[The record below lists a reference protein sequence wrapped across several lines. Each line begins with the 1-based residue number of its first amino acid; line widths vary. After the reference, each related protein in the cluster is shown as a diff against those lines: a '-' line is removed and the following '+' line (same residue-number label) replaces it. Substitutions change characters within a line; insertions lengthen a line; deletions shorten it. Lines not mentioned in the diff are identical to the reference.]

1 MIKTLRK
8 ISDKLFGAQHDFRVR
23 LYNMLAAA
31 GMFISLI
38 TGITGIITNAGS
50 LNIILCIITMMLSAA
65 LLCYSFFSGKY
76 KLCYMISVV
85 CIFLGLFPAL
95 FFSAGGVHSG
105 MPSFFIFAVLFTVFM
120 LEGKKM
126 IIVTVLEI
134 AVYTSICIFAYFYPG
149 TIKFYNTELDVLI
162 DIIISFIAVSA
173 VLGVIMALHLR
184 MYNRRQR
191 ELEDAR
197 EQVEEYAKM
206 KSDLFAGMSH
216 EMRTPLTVMSAYAQ
230 FIVEQIRESSSA
242 EMPWANDQ
250 TLADLATISDEAKR
264 LAEMADGTFKIL
276 MDSSALYNTI
286 YKADRKDD
294 VFGMR
299 KKPAVNIGGISMRLI
314 RLLEP
319 VASRKGKKI
328 SLITNDNIPEIKG
341 DADALIQLVWNLL
354 QNAIT
359 HSDGEIVTMSLDA
372 YESRGVKITI
382 IDDGSGIDH
391 ELMPHIFEPGFS
403 LKKSGSGMG
412 LSICRYIARIHG
424 GEITIQ
430 NMPGAG
436 VCVTAIL
443 FGG

>member
-31 GMFISLI
+31 GTLISLI
-38 TGITGIITNAGS
+38 TGITGIFTDAGL
-50 LNIILCIITMMLSAA
+50 LNFILCMITMALSAA
-65 LLCYSFFSGKY
+65 LLWYSYLSGKY
-76 KLCYMISVV
+76 QLCYMISII

-95 FFSAGGVHSG
+95 FFSAGGIHSG

-126 IIVTVLEI
+126 IIVTALET
-134 AVYTSICIFAYFYPG
+134 AVYTSICIFAYYYPSS
-149 TIKFYNTELDVLI
+149 IIFYNTEFDVLI

-173 VLGVIMALHLR
+173 VLGVLMALHLR
-184 MYNRRQR
+184 MYSRRQK

-197 EQVEEYAKM
+197 IQVEEYAKM
-206 KSDLFAGMSH
+206 KSELFAGMSH

-230 FIVEQIRESSSA
+230 FIVEQIRESSPA
-242 EMPWANDQ
+242 ENPWANEQ
-250 TLADLATISDEAKR
+250 TLTDLAAISDEAKR

-276 MDSSALYNTI
+276 MDSSALYSSTVQ
-286 YKADRKDD
+286 ADRKDD
-294 VFGMR
+294 VFGIR
-299 KKPAVNIGGISMRLI
+299 KKPAVNICDISLRIVRFLD
-314 RLLEP
+314 P

-328 SLITNDNIPEIKG
+328 ALITSENIPEIKG

-359 HSDGEIVTMSLDA
+359 HSDGETICMNVDE

-382 IDDGSGIDH
+382 TDDGSGIDP

-424 GEITIQ
+424 GEITIR
-430 NMPGAG
+430 NEPGAG
-436 VCVTAIL
+436 VCVTVFL